1 MVERSSEPFRAFR
14 IEEDEEG
21 EGPKGRMVDIGL
33 SDLNEGELVVGTHY
47 SNLNY
52 KDALAA
58 TGKGKIAWKLPIVG
72 GIDVAGA
79 VEASEDPAFEPGE
92 EVLVTGF
99 GLSEDRDGGYSEVTR
114 LKAGHALKVPEGLDA
129 KRAMAIGTAG
139 LTAALSVARME
150 HNGLSPE
157 AGSVIVTG
165 ATGGVGSLAVDMLAG
180 LGYEVVALTG
190 KAGERGYLE
199 DLGASEVLLRQEL
212 EMGGRPLE
220 NARVGRGGGHGRR
233 RDARVANPYRQEGR
247 QDRRVRERRRGGIR
261 DHGHALHP
269 KGHRPPRHRLRLVR
283 GRDEARAV
291 AQARGGRRPPSAAP
305 GRGHANHRLRRPA
318 GCLRGVPGGR
328 LQGADGGTH
337 RGRVGFE
344 PGFARRRWSDA
355 IDRRTLC

>member
-1 MVERSSEPFRAFR
+1 MTRRGIAMVERSEAFRAFR

-21 EGPKGRMVDIGL
+21 EGPKGRMVDICL
-33 SDLNEGELVVGTHY
+33 WDLNEGELVVRTRY

-72 GIDVAGA
+72 GIDVAGT
-79 VEASEDPAFEPGE
+79 VEVSETSTFEPGD

-114 LKAGHALKVPEGLDA
+114 LRAEHALKIPEGLDP
-129 KRAMAIGTAG
+129 KHAMAIGTAG

-157 AGSVIVTG
+157 AGPVLVTG

-180 LGYEVVALTG
+180 RGYEVVALTG
-190 KAGERGYLE
+190 KAGERSYLE

-220 NARVGRGGGHGRR
+220 SARWAGAVDMVGGETLGWLTRTAKKDGRIAVCGNAGGAGFETTVMPFILRGIDLLGVDSDWCEVETRRELWRRLAGGG
-233 RDARVANPYRQEGR
+233 D
-247 QDRRVRERRRGGIR
+247 
-261 DHGHALHP
+261 LHP
-269 KGHRPPRHRLRLVR
+269 RHLDEVTQTIDFDDLPDAFEAFLAGGSKGRTVVR
-283 GRDEARAV
+283 I
-291 AQARGGRRPPSAAP
+291 GG
-305 GRGHANHRLRRPA
+305 G
-318 GCLRGVPGGR
+318 
-328 LQGADGGTH
+328 
-337 RGRVGFE
+337 
-344 PGFARRRWSDA
+344 
-355 IDRRTLC
+355 